1 MLLTELFHIYFA
13 RISTHTICSLT
24 GVVSKVCITLHKY
37 LNCALRGLNTV
48 NRTFIGFLPSNVWQG
63 YTIRLTL

>member
-24 GVVSKVCITLHKY
+24 GVGSKVCITFHKY
-37 LNCALRGLNTV
+37 FNRALCGLNTV
-48 NRTFIGFLPSNVWQG
+48 NKTFIRFLPSNVWQG